1 MKPYHDWADW
11 VPWFQGLAKKIAD
24 NGRQDFIAKSK
35 QVDWGTENRPLLQ
48 YSDDGID
55 PFSFFL
61 YLANKTR
68 AKNRR
73 AVYESVH
80 KVFEL
85 TGEPLTQLREEEII
99 VPTVRFSLF
108 HDRQNFQPDLLWN
121 LFKQVVDPDKE
132 INPEDFGNALQIKNV
147 RLPKLTQALFIMDPQ
162 RYLPVDDNL
171 EVISRKIFDAE
182 LDKVKKDIEE
192 SGYEEYLS
200 AVEKVKRY
208 FPDCK
213 NYETNLF
220 LFIQRSQKLIVGNEK
235 IYQIGTHV
243 HDDERD
249 FWEPGEGVEPEY
261 AFNGNSFVYTG
272 GPGEERKFPLTE
284 PKRGDVI
291 LVRSGTKRGR
301 AIGIVAENEYES
313 SGGFHKDAR
322 IHVYWI
328 NKSGADLPGFTPQM
342 GFSRAGGATVNAFR
356 ECEAYRPS
364 FDLIDAFGAMVE
376 PERAPGNQPLASG
389 EQDARTKKGGAP
401 DRPLNTILYG
411 PPGTGKTYATARHC
425 VEICDGETP
434 QSDAAIW
441 DRYRELVK
449 EARVEFVTFH
459 QSYGYEEFVQGLRP
473 KTSGGAGFRLKT
485 RDGVLKRIA
494 DRARRNLD
502 EAYVLVIDEINRAN
516 VSKVL
521 GELVTLLEEDKREG
535 AKHEIAVTLPHSGDR
550 FTLPENL
557 HILGTM
563 NTADRSI
570 ALLDTALR
578 RRFSFEEVP
587 PKPEL
592 LEAAKEATGI
602 DLPKVLSTIND
613 RLEWFLDRNHLIGH
627 AWLMSARTKADVD
640 RIMHD
645 KIVPLIAEYFH
656 NDRNKVR
663 AVLGGSDD
671 FVPRESLSPPPGV
684 EDDRG
689 EDRYRWPPT
698 PKSFA
703 DGAYDRLVAGPS
715 SGGEESG
722 EN

>member
-1 MKPYHDWADW
+1 MARWIGPGHDHIDAVLAAADAW
-11 VPWFQGLAKKIAD
+11 RERCFVANGSLFGDENLWTLSNLQELRSRVVD
-24 NGRQDFIAKSK
+24 NPIEGK
-35 QVDWGTENRPLLQ
+35 
-48 YSDDGID
+48 D
-55 PFSFFL
+55 PFVDKLEKQLESASPEVRRLAAEILWFLFFFPNPDAMGLEKKLGPIKRIWEGAGSSLPDSEYLDERVLRGVGQPGTQYNMNRYQQFEFLIQSMERWKTETRSRQTDLMKEDAPWGFAEWLDQIEASDKRPMRNVIL
-61 YLANKTR
+61 YFLFPDHMERWASPTF
-68 AKNRR
+68 KNRIAEAFKSRIPEDLSAKDKLSSADLDRALYAIRKDLQKEYKTEHLDFYHAPLRKLWDPDAPSDPSPETSFDPYPKR
-73 AVYESVH
+73 AV
-80 KVFEL
+80 
-85 TGEPLTQLREEEII
+85 
-99 VPTVRFSLF
+99 
-108 HDRQNFQPDLLWN
+108 
-121 LFKQVVDPDKE
+121 
-132 INPEDFGNALQIKNV
+132 
-147 RLPKLTQALFIMDPQ
+147 
-162 RYLPVDDNL
+162 RY
-171 EVISRKIFDAE
+171 
-182 LDKVKKDIEE
+182 
-192 SGYEEYLS
+192 
-200 AVEKVKRY
+200 
-208 FPDCK
+208 
-213 NYETNLF
+213 
-220 LFIQRSQKLIVGNEK
+220 
-235 IYQIGTHV
+235 
-243 HDDERD
+243 
-249 FWEPGEGVEPEY
+249 
-261 AFNGNSFVYTG
+261 
-272 GPGEERKFPLTE
+272 
-284 PKRGDVI
+284 GD
-291 LVRSGTKRGR
+291 S
-301 AIGIVAENEYES
+301 
-313 SGGFHKDAR
+313 
-322 IHVYWI
+322 
-328 NKSGADLPGFTPQM
+328 
-342 GFSRAGGATVNAFR
+342 
-356 ECEAYRPS
+356 
-364 FDLIDAFGAMVE
+364 
-376 PERAPGNQPLASG
+376 
-389 EQDARTKKGGAP
+389 
-401 DRPLNTILYG
+401 PLNTILYG

-425 VEICDGETP
+425 VKICDGEDADPNEAP
-434 QSDAAIW
+434 QV
-441 DRYRELVK
+441 RYRELVK
-449 EARVEFVTFH
+449 EGRVEFVTFH

-473 KTSGGAGFRLKT
+473 VTGSGGGFDLEP

-535 AKHEIAVTLPHSGDR
+535 EEQEIAVTLPYSKGR
-550 FTLPENL
+550 FTLPANL

-627 AWLMSARTKADVD
+627 AWLMGAQSKADVD

-671 FVPRESLSPPPGV
+671 FVPRKSLSPPPGV

-703 DGAYDRLVAGPS
+703 DGAYDRLVAGS
-715 SGGEESG
+715 SADDGESG

>member
-11 VPWFQGLAKKIAD
+11 VPWFQGLAKKIAE

-48 YSDDGID
+48 YGDDGID

-328 NKSGADLPGFTPQM
+328 NKSGADLPGFTPQI
-342 GFSRAGGATVNAFR
+342 GFSRAGEATVNAFR
-356 ECEAYRPS
+356 GCEAYRPT
-364 FDLIDAFGAMVE
+364 FDLIDAFRETAE
-376 PERAPGNQPLASG
+376 LKRDPGNQPLASG
-389 EQDARTKKGGAP
+389 GQDARTKKGGAP
-401 DRPLNTILYG
+401 DRPLSTILYG
-411 PPGTGKTYATARHC
+411 PPGTGKTYATAQLC
-425 VEICDGETP
+425 VEICDGEAP
-434 QSDAAIW
+434 ESSEEVR

-449 EARVEFVTFH
+449 ESRVEFVTFH

-473 KTSGGAGFRLKT
+473 VTRGGGGFDLEARN
-485 RDGVLKRIA
+485 GVLKRIA
-494 DRARRNLD
+494 DHARGSD
-502 EAYVLVIDEINRAN
+502 GAHVLVIDEINRAN

-521 GELVTLLEEDKREG
+521 GELVTLLEDDKREG
-535 AKHEIAVTLPHSGDR
+535 AEHEIAITLPHSGDR
-550 FTLPENL
+550 FTLPANL

-578 RRFSFEEVP
+578 RRFEFEEMAP
-587 PKPEL
+587 DPDL
-592 LEAAKEATGI
+592 LKVVEGI

-613 RLEWFLDRNHLIGH
+613 RLEWLRDRSHLIGH
-627 AWLMSARTKADVD
+627 AWLMRARTKADVD
-640 RIMHD
+640 RIMRR
-645 KIVPLIAEYFH
+645 KIIPLIAEYFYE
-656 NDRNKVR
+656 DWNKVR
-663 AVLGGSDD
+663 AVLGGTDD
-671 FVPRESLSPPPGV
+671 FVLREKLDRPPGI

-689 EDRYRWPPT
+689 EERYRWT
-698 PKSFA
+698 IQESFA
-703 DGAYDRLVAGPS
+703 DGAYERLVAGPS
-715 SGGEESG
+715 SGGEENG